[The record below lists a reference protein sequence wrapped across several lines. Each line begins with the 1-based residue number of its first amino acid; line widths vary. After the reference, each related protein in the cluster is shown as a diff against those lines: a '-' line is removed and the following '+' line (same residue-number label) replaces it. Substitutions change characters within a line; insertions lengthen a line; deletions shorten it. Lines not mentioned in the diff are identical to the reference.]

1 MAAGFSLKRPIKAS
15 TALPLEAREEP
26 LAGWVL
32 GREVDAWCSGE
43 FRVGKPQAPVRVG
56 CAACSHRGL
65 VWLDLELF
73 MDLHFLVEHLN
84 LMLFILASMICVSDF
99 GGQFSL
105 ALPNSSDH
113 TPPPPPCSE
122 REKYGPY
129 DCGRFIIYYSLLIQF
144 YNHTYGLSGYLLLCK
159 KLL

>member
-1 MAAGFSLKRPIKAS
+1 M
-15 TALPLEAREEP
+15 ALPLEAREEP

-32 GREVDAWCSGE
+32 EGRLMPGALGSSGWE
-43 FRVGKPQAPVRVG
+43 NYKPQCEWVALPG
-56 CAACSHRGL
+56 SHRGFM
-65 VWLDLELF
+65 WLDLELF

-84 LMLFILASMICVSDF
+84 LMLFILALMICASDF

-105 ALPNSSDH
+105 ALPNSSGH
-113 TPPPPPCSE
+113 PPCLE

-144 YNHTYGLSGYLLLCK
+144 YNDTYGLSGYLLLCK